1 MFKNFSPWL
10 LGINGRQSE
19 LIELALTYGFRGMDV
34 DMADMLRR
42 SQRTSLEDATKYLRA
57 TEIRI
62 GGFDL
67 NINLDADDETFTAQ
81 VATLHPMADIAKEL
95 GTKRAYVKLPAA
107 TDRLPY
113 HEYFEIQRA
122 RLNQIAEVLAP
133 REISL
138 GIAFAPGKEL
148 EEGKEFAFVR
158 DVEGFIALVSSIPA
172 SNVGYVIDTFA
183 WVVGSGSMDQ
193 LTGIPADKIV
203 SVRLGAVASEVEP
216 SKAVTN
222 DRVLPEKTGLIDHVA
237 VLKHLDEIDYAGPIS
252 PSASSTRYKGQT
264 RESTVQQAQE
274 AIDSISKEAGLHVAP
289 LPMDLIEDVPYEPT
303 PAI

>member
-34 DMADMLRR
+34 DMFDMLRR

-57 TEIRI
+57 AEIKI

-67 NINLDADDETFTAQ
+67 GINLDADDEAFTTQ

-95 GTKRAYVKLPAA
+95 GTTRAYVKLPAA

-122 RLNQIAEVLAP
+122 RLNQIADVLAP
-133 REISL
+133 REIKL
-138 GIAFAPGKEL
+138 GVAFSAGKEL

-158 DVEGFIALVSSIPA
+158 DAEGFVALVSSIPA
-172 SNVGYVIDTFA
+172 ENVGYIIDTFD
-183 WVVGSGSMDQ
+183 WVVGSGAMDK
-193 LTGIPADKIV
+193 LTEIPVDKIV
-203 SVRLGAVASEVEP
+203 SVRLGAVASEVEA
-216 SKAVTN
+216 SSATTT
-222 DRVLPEKTGLIDHVA
+222 DRVLPAKEGLLNHVQ
-237 VLKHLDEIDYAGPIS
+237 LIEHLESNKYNGPIC
-252 PSASSTRYKGQT
+252 PTASSSRYKGQT

-274 AIDSISKEAGLHVAP
+274 AIDGISKDAGLAVAP
-289 LPMDLIEDVPYEPT
+289 LPMDLIEDIPYEPT
-303 PAI
+303 PAT